1 MEGLISFLESRGYD
15 VTYLYADYD
24 HFAKKENNNK
34 YKHGIRIGVL
44 KYKKNLSIQRLMSH
58 LLFSLKTKKQVK
70 RLSPDLIYCMIPPNS
85 LVLTL
90 SKYRRHHTDTRLVYD
105 VYDAWP
111 ESFPYSKKTKLLS
124 MPFSIW
130 RKMRSNHIGDADL
143 IMCVSEQGRNII
155 LSEAGTTKVKVVK
168 PVIVSGSMPSY
179 QVFDDVLSFC
189 YLGMVNHITDI
200 DLGVELLSRIA
211 KKKTTILHI
220 IGEGQNLDEFVSRLT
235 ERKVEVIC
243 HGCVFDRDEKN
254 RIFELCNIGLNI
266 PRKEIDSTMSLKAVE
281 YMRVGLP
288 FINNANGD
296 IRQIVGEDKIGINYE
311 GDIESIAEEL
321 LMLKKEDLIE
331 MHRKCVDSYKNRFLS
346 QNYDD
351 ILHGLMR

>member
-1 MEGLISFLESRGYD
+1 MEGIISFLESRGYCM
-15 VTYLYADYD
+15 TYLYASYD
-24 HFAKKENNNK
+24 HFAKKENTNK
-34 YKHGIRIGVL
+34 YTHGVRIGVL
-44 KYKKNLSIQRLMSH
+44 KYKKNLSIQRLASH
-58 LLFSLKTKKQVK
+58 LLFSMRVRKQVK

-90 SKYRRHHTDTRLVYD
+90 SKYRKHHANTRLVYD

-124 MPFSIW
+124 IPFSIW
-130 RKMRSNHIGDADL
+130 KMMRSNYIGDADL
-143 IMCVSEQGRNII
+143 IMCVSEQGRSVI
-155 LSEAGTTKVKVVK
+155 LSEAGKTKVKVVK
-168 PVIVSGSMPSY
+168 PLIVSGSMPNY
-179 QVFDDVLSFC
+179 QASDDMLSFC

-200 DLGVELLSRIA
+200 DLGVELLGRIA
-211 KKKTTILHI
+211 EKKPTVLHI
-220 IGEGQNLDEFVSRLT
+220 IGEGQNLDEFVSRLS
-235 ERKVEVIC
+235 ERKVKIVC

-288 FINNANGD
+288 FVNNANGD

-311 GDIESIAEEL
+311 DNIDLITEKIL
-321 LMLKKEDLIE
+321 TLKKEDLIE

-346 QNYDD
+346 QDYDD
-351 ILHGLMR
+351 ILDGLMR